1 MTSRMQLR
9 ERAVQESGPRDELP
23 DAGPGAAAAP
33 TAAPQRTR
41 RWHRV
46 CRLEDLEPLWGEA
59 ALVEGQQIALVRL
72 PDDSVRAVSQ
82 WDPFARAHV
91 MARGIVGS
99 SGGRPTLA
107 SPIHKQSYDL
117 TTGECLSQEGLR
129 LKAYDV
135 RIRGGAVEVGL

>member
-1 MTSRMQLR
+1 MTSQTQLR
-9 ERAVQESGPRDELP
+9 ERAVPDTPAPEPAAEPAATQEQD
-23 DAGPGAAAAP
+23 
-33 TAAPQRTR
+33 R
-41 RWHRV
+41 RWHYV

-59 ALVEGQQIALVRL
+59 ALVEGEQIALVRL

-82 WDPFARAHV
+82 WDPFAKAHV

-99 SGGRPTLA
+99 SSGRPTLA

-117 TTGECLSQEGLR
+117 VTGECLSQEGLR

-135 RIRGGAVEVGL
+135 RIHQGAVEVGL